1 VRGLML
7 MVVFPVAYT
16 ALAVLLGVLG
26 EDAGAVGFG
35 LAAGA
40 LWAVWVTAA
49 WSWRPRAQRE
59 ERR

>member
-1 VRGLML
+1 ML

-16 ALAVLLGVLG
+16 ALAVLLGVQG

-35 LAAGA
+35 LAAAA
-40 LWAVWVTAA
+40 LWSVWVAA
-49 WSWRPRAQRE
+49 ARSWRPRARRE